1 MRIYIIYLM
10 KNKYIMAE
18 ISTTSIDQLPINP
31 QSQTN
36 NNNSIPMQQNQSN
49 NQEIQNVKIQNYGQQ
64 LDAERQNNQSI
75 QPENIGSEFNSVLK
89 DAALTGATKLPSRDI
104 PKNTLP
110 IQQDENTKVNFVP
123 NNNNNDYIG
132 NILNREQVIM
142 QDTLKQ
148 NRNDNMDYFYQQLQI
163 PILVAV
169 LYFLFQLP
177 SFRKNVLS
185 FLPSLFNKDGNP
197 NLYGYIFNSIMFSGS
212 YALLMKG
219 ITHFSS

>member
-1 MRIYIIYLM
+1 M

-18 ISTTSIDQLPINP
+18 ISTTAIDQLPINP
-31 QSQTN
+31 QSQHN
-36 NNNSIPMQQNQSN
+36 NNNSILIQQNQSN
-49 NQEIQNVKIQNYGQQ
+49 NEEIQNVKINNYGQQ

-75 QPENIGSEFNSVLK
+75 HHENLASEFNSILK

-110 IQQDENTKVNFVP
+110 IQHDENSKVNFIP
-123 NNNNNDYIG
+123 NNDKDDYIG
-132 NILNREQVIM
+132 NILNREQVIL

-148 NRNDNMDYFYQQLQI
+148 NRHDNIDYFYQQLQI

-219 ITHFSS
+219 ITHFSL

>member
-1 MRIYIIYLM
+1 M
-10 KNKYIMAE
+10 KNKYIMAD
-18 ISTTSIDQLPINP
+18 ISTTAIDQLPLNP
-31 QSQTN
+31 QSQP

-49 NQEIQNVKIQNYGQQ
+49 NEEIQNVKIQNYGEQ
-64 LDAERQNNQSI
+64 LDAERQTNQSI
-75 QPENIGSEFNSVLK
+75 QPQNIGSEFNSVLK
-89 DAALTGATKLPSRDI
+89 EAALTGATKLPSRDI

-132 NILNREQVIM
+132 NILNREQVIL